1 MTNSYDYYIVT
12 FCNDEE
18 EIVMA
23 SSPEDA
29 KEEQEAMYGV
39 GCVKSVSSIS
49 REELVSSDFDAE
61 ENHEKNIAALGGD
74 IEESIEEKLQPSD
87 PMGKYISDFQKSDA
101 PQFKGKSKEKRR
113 QMAIAAKMSAES
125 KGASKDDEEKFH
137 QELDKLVHKTFGASD
152 DEKKAMKEG
161 RTLKTMAARYVT
173 QRKRYN
179 AANDE
184 VKKTGA
190 NVHDV
195 ARKHNVDTK
204 ELQSMGENW
213 ASTDPRPTRRQKM
226 HSDNV
231 ARMNA
236 QDRLNARK
244 KQKPQMQKEE
254 KNPIME
260 GEDKLMYLARLGLM
274 DKNEVLLLKRAMI
287 QKNAGTP
294 MSIKNRDLLFKL
306 MEKLIRMIIDNPHMW
321 NLARRKVMEDV
332 LQEFNEEAV
341 TESWNIFVTNYDKT
355 GEK

>member
-29 KEEQEAMYGV
+29 KEEQEAVYGE

-49 REELVSSDFDAE
+49 REELISSDFDAE

-74 IEESIEEKLQPSD
+74 VEESIEEKLQPSD
-87 PMGKYISDFQKSDA
+87 PIDNYIRDFQQSDA

-113 QMAIAAKMSAES
+113 QMAIAAKLNAEA

-137 QELDKLVHKTFGASD
+137 KELDKLVHKTFGKSE
-152 DEKKAMKEG
+152 DEKAMEEG
-161 RTLKTMAARYVT
+161 RTLKTMAARYIT

-184 VKKTGA
+184 VKKTGK

-204 ELQSMGENW
+204 ELQSMSEGEKKGLW
-213 ASTDPRPTRRQKM
+213 ANIHAKRKRGEPPAKPGDKNYPKT
-226 HSDNV
+226 
-231 ARMNA
+231 
-236 QDRLNARK
+236 LNI
-244 KQKPQMQKEE
+244 EE
-254 KNPIME
+254 TNPIME

-274 DKNEVLLLKRAMI
+274 DKNEVLLLKRAM
-287 QKNAGTP
+287 QQRSSGVP
-294 MSIKNRDLLFKL
+294 MSMKNRNLLLKL
-306 MEKLIRMIIDNPHMW
+306 MDKLLQLIIDNPHMW
-321 NLARRKVMEDV
+321 NLARRKVVEDV
-332 LQEFNEEAV
+332 LQEFDDSTI
-341 TESWNIFVTNYDKT
+341 TEQWNTFITNYDKS